1 MVSGSLGVTPGLKRQ
16 VSGEP
21 SEEGAL
27 ELSFEEQTEAIWALK
42 RE

>member
-21 SEEGAL
+21 SEAGAL
-27 ELSFEEQTEAIWALK
+27 ELSFEGQIEAIWVLK